1 MSERKQAMHPW
12 ELPVEDQP
20 AETEE
25 GTFLSRWSRRKA
37 GLEQEP
43 VREPQMPAE
52 TVAESQQA
60 PEEKIDPR
68 TGKPMDELTDEDM
81 PDPETLDENSDV
93 SVFMARNVSPALRMK
108 ALSKIFH
115 SAKYNKVCLCAEYA
129 EDYTNFTPMG
139 DIIPHDMKRAIV
151 REANK
156 LRERLSGK
164 GLEISPEEA
173 EARIAAEARGEKL
186 PDIEALSERE
196 VRRETEAAEQEKPE
210 RLHS

>member
-1 MSERKQAMHPW
+1 MSERKQVMHPW
-12 ELPVEDQP
+12 ELPVE
-20 AETEE
+20 EE
-25 GTFLSRWSRRKA
+25 PVEEASFLSRWSRRKA
-37 GLEQEP
+37 GLAPESSEQAQ
-43 VREPQMPAE
+43 VPAD
-52 TVAESQQA
+52 TAAESEQGA

-68 TGKPMDELTDEDM
+68 TGKPMSELTDEDM

-93 SVFMARNVSPALRMK
+93 SAFMAKNVSPALRMK
-108 ALSKIFH
+108 ALSRIFH
-115 SAKYNKVCLCAEYA
+115 SAKYNKMCLCAEYA

-139 DIIPHDMKRAIV
+139 DIIPHDMKQAIV

-186 PDIEALSERE
+186 PDIETLSERE
-196 VRRETEAAEQEKPE
+196 IRRETEAAEQEKPG